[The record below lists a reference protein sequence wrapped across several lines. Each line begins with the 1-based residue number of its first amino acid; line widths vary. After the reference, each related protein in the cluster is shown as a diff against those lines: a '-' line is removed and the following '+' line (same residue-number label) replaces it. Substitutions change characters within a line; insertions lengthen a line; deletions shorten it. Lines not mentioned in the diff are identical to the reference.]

1 LSKPFPLF
9 RARKVHATRLR
20 RVKRNERES
29 ERERER
35 ERERAAHPPEK
46 EKKRKDDD
54 DVDERIFLRIF
65 SSSAFEFSVVG
76 DDSGDENDVDLYHE
90 EANEE
95 NVHHEKRFGFRS
107 W

>member
-1 LSKPFPLF
+1 M
-9 RARKVHATRLR
+9 
-20 RVKRNERES
+20 
-29 ERERER
+29 
-35 ERERAAHPPEK
+35 
-46 EKKRKDDD
+46 
-54 DVDERIFLRIF
+54 DERIFLRIF

>member
-1 LSKPFPLF
+1 MCK
-9 RARKVHATRLR
+9 A
-20 RVKRNERES
+20 NEREQRERKK

-35 ERERAAHPPEK
+35 ERYIRIEK

-95 NVHHEKRFGFRS
+95 NVHHEKRFGLRS